1 MIDRGDPMMMK
12 QLIEIDVKGLMMSN
26 LNLSQE
32 T

>member
-12 QLIEIDVKGLMMSN
+12 QLIEIDVKGLMMPN